1 MCGIIAE
8 LLHSPPGTLSSW
20 TRCYRPIL
28 SPAVL
33 GDGLFPA
40 SEFPRLDPALAEVTP
55 ERIAE
60 LIDEIKL
67 SADKLAKD
75 RTSRGDVKLLSRTL
89 RELRYAFKV
98 FAPYR
103 TYRKVTIF
111 GSARTLPDQPAY
123 QAGGRVRPADGRAS
137 LDGRDRRRG
146 RHHGGR
152 ARRSGP

>member
-1 MCGIIAE
+1 MD
-8 LLHSPPGTLSSW
+8 
-20 TRCYRPIL
+20 PIL
-28 SPAVL
+28 PADVASIAVNDSPNSS
-33 GDGLFPA
+33 
-40 SEFPRLDPALAEVTP
+40 SELPRLDPTVSEVTP

-89 RELRYAFKV
+89 RELRDAFKV

-111 GSARTLPDQPAY
+111 GSARTPPHKPAY
-123 QAGGRVRPADGRAS
+123 QQAVEFGRRMAEHLWMVVTGAAAGIMEAGHVARGESVRWA
-137 LDGRDRRRG
+137 
-146 RHHGGR
+146 
-152 ARRSGP
+152 